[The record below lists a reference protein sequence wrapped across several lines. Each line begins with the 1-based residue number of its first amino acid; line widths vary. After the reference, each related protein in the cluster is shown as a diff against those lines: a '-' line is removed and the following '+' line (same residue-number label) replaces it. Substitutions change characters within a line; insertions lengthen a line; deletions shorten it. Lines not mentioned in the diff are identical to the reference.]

1 MFVNLKKIKA
11 MFTLYRIVFALT
23 RKGFLFTHKNGDF
36 GAISVTE
43 QSCAAPISQRGGRV
57 GEYSWEFL
65 VGGVPPGLTATQL
78 TFGYRFGYR

>member
-23 RKGFLFTHKNGDF
+23 RKGFPFTHKNGVF

-43 QSCAAPISQRGGRV
+43 RSCAAPISQGGGV
-57 GEYSWEFL
+57 GEYFWEFL
-65 VGGVPPGLTATQL
+65 VGGVPPGRSATQL

>member
-1 MFVNLKKIKA
+1 MLFVNLKKIKA

-23 RKGFLFTHKNGDF
+23 RKGFLFTHKNGDL

-43 QSCAAPISQRGGRV
+43 QSCAVPIFRGGGGDGV

-65 VGGVPPGLTATQL
+65 VGCVPPGS
-78 TFGYRFGYR
+78 

>member
-1 MFVNLKKIKA
+1 MLFVNLKKIKA

-43 QSCAAPISQRGGRV
+43 QSCAAPISQGG
-57 GEYSWEFL
+57 GGGGG
-65 VGGVPPGLTATQL
+65 GGVLLGILGGGCAARSL
-78 TFGYRFGYR
+78 KC

>member
-1 MFVNLKKIKA
+1 MFINLKKIKA

-43 QSCAAPISQRGGRV
+43 QSCAAPISQGGGGGEV
-57 GEYSWEFL
+57 AGEYYWEFL
-65 VGGVPPGLTATQL
+65 VGGVPPGRSNADPISDQTM
-78 TFGYRFGYR
+78 

>member
-1 MFVNLKKIKA
+1 MLFVNLKKIKA

-43 QSCAAPISQRGGRV
+43 QSCAAPISRGWGGRGGGV
-57 GEYSWEFL
+57 LLGIL
-65 VGGVPPGLTATQL
+65 GGGCAARSLKS
-78 TFGYRFGYR
+78 